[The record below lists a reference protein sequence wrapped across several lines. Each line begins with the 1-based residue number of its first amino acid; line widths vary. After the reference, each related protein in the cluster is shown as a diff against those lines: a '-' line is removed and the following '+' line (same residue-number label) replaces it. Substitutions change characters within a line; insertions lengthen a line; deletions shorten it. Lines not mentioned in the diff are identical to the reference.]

1 MSAHPDSDGGRAGE
15 RLAPSPSF
23 AEAVRVWLNVGLI
36 SFGGPAGQ
44 IAILHEELV
53 DRRRW
58 VDERSFLTA
67 LNFCMLLPGPEAQ
80 QLATY
85 LGLKLHG
92 LKGALAAGGLFVL
105 PGAIVLFALAW
116 LAAAHGDWPPL
127 QAAFRGMLPIV
138 VALIAHA
145 VWRIGARTLKTP
157 AACTLAVAAFVG
169 LVFASI
175 AFPWII
181 GMALVIGLVADRL
194 GWPIAPAAHPAAPGA
209 APPPMRERRAA
220 LRFALYTAV
229 FGLLW
234 VAPVAAVLIL
244 AGPKPF
250 TDVAL
255 FFTEAAFVTFGGA
268 YAVLPF
274 VAQGAV
280 AHFAWLSRAEMV
292 HGLALAETTPGP
304 LILVTQYVGF
314 FAGWNTALAG
324 HAGGLSPLAAG
335 SIAAALTTWVTFLPC
350 FYFVLVGA
358 PLVERLAGDRRAHA
372 AMSGVTAAVV
382 GVIATLAVIIAREA
396 FLPKSGVD
404 LIAIAVAI
412 VAFVAAQ
419 RFRVG
424 ALWLV
429 AAGAI
434 YGIGRTLLAATPLG
448 FGA

>member
-1 MSAHPDSDGGRAGE
+1 VSTGADGGLTSE
-15 RLAPSPSF
+15 SSAPPPSF
-23 AEAVRVWLNVGLI
+23 ADAVGLWLKVGLI

-58 VDERSFLTA
+58 IDERSFLTA

-92 LKGALAAGGLFVL
+92 LKGALAAGGLFVA
-105 PGAIVLFALAW
+105 PGAIVLFGLAW

-138 VALIAHA
+138 VALVAHA
-145 VWRIGARTLKTP
+145 VWRIGTRTLKTP
-157 AACTLAVAAFVG
+157 AAWVLAAGAFIALGVVG
-169 LVFASI
+169 I

-181 GMALVIGLVADRL
+181 GAALLIGLIADRL
-194 GWPIAPAAHPAAPGA
+194 GWPIAPAAHPAPPGA
-209 APPPMRERRAA
+209 EPPPVQGRRAA
-220 LRFALYTAV
+220 LRFVAYTV
-229 FGLLW
+229 IFGLLW
-234 VAPVAAVLIL
+234 VAPVGAVLVL

-250 TDVAL
+250 ADVAL

-280 AHFAWLSRAEMV
+280 SHYAWLSRAEMV

-314 FAGWNTALAG
+314 FAGWNAGLAG

-358 PLVERLAGDRRAHA
+358 PLVERLAGDKRAHA
-372 AMSGVTAAVV
+372 ALSGVTAAVV

-396 FLPKSGVD
+396 FLPRSGVD
-404 LIAIAVAI
+404 AVAIAIALA
-412 VAFVAAQ
+412 AFVAAQ
-419 RFRVG
+419 RFKVG

-434 YGIGRTLLAATPLG
+434 SGIGRALLAATPLG